1 LRQTRTR
8 TRRPSVWA
16 LAALFLTSGCGGGG
30 GESAPPP
37 PAIAPAAAERLA
49 ATSDSIADLLDAGD
63 VCGAA
68 GRADELLAQTIEAIN
83 AGDVPPRFHEQ
94 LSAKAN
100 ELVNE
105 VNCPEPVTT
114 TDEDEEADEDENG
127 TKKEKKERKDKE
139 DDNGDDGD
147 DDPPITLPV
156 PTPTETTP

>member
-1 LRQTRTR
+1 MRPTRTR
-8 TRRPSVWA
+8 TRRPSLWA
-16 LAALFLTSGCGGGG
+16 LAALFLASGCGGGG

-49 ATSDSIADLLDAGD
+49 ATSDSVADLLDAGD

-83 AGDVPPRFHEQ
+83 AGDVPARFHEQ

-105 VNCPEPVTT
+105 VNCPDPVTT
-114 TDEDEEADEDENG
+114 TDEGEQDDGDENG
-127 TKKEKKERKDKE
+127 KKKDKKKEKN
-139 DDNGDDGD
+139 DNGDDGEEE
-147 DDPPITLPV
+147 PPITLPV
-156 PTPTETTP
+156 PTTTETTP